1 MTEKINN
8 AKLAQEQHDEQV
20 RIKKQAESSKIESLE
35 GKTKTVTIRKG
46 TDQEYTLELQFPGVE
61 RASTLIEDSR
71 NPFGQPN
78 LPELLKESLKDVVI
92 APHIES
98 LKWWNYHEGLY
109 EAANTVLIFLTEKL

>member
-46 TDQEYTLELQFPGVE
+46 TDQEYTLELQFPGAE

-98 LKWWNYHEGLY
+98 LKWWNCHEGLY
-109 EAANTVLIFLTEKL
+109 EAANAVLNFLTEKL

>member
-46 TDQEYTLELQFPGVE
+46 TDKEYTLELQFPGVE

-71 NPFGQPN
+71 NPFGRPN

-98 LKWWNYHEGLY
+98 LEWWNHHEGLY
-109 EAANTVLIFLTEKL
+109 EAANAVLNFLTEKL

>member
-98 LKWWNYHEGLY
+98 LKWWNQHEGLY
-109 EAANTVLIFLTEKL
+109 EAANAVLNFLTEKL

>member
-109 EAANTVLIFLTEKL
+109 EAANTVLNFLTEKL